1 MMRLDR
7 FLANQGLGTRKET
20 KQLIRSAAVRVN
32 GVIIMKEGAQIKEDS
47 DEVTVNGETIH
58 YQKYLYLMM
67 NKPAGT
73 VCANEDSLH
82 ETVFDL
88 LPSLPKG
95 MFTAGRLDLDTTGL
109 LLITNDGPLAHRLL
123 SPRRHVVK
131 WYAVTL
137 DAPLDAQALDR
148 LRKGIDLGDFVSM
161 PALIGSCE
169 GNQMQLGIR
178 EGKYHQVKRMM
189 KAVGREVCALHRYAF
204 GPLTL
209 DDLQPGEWRMLTALE
224 LHALKEESEDG
235 DAEADRKKET
245 RKGAERSGTA

>member
-1 MMRLDR
+1 
-7 FLANQGLGTRKET
+7 
-20 KQLIRSAAVRVN
+20 
-32 GVIIMKEGAQIKEDS
+32 
-47 DEVTVNGETIH
+47 
-58 YQKYLYLMM
+58 MM

-189 KAVGREVCALHRYAF
+189 KAVGREVRALHRYAF

>member
-137 DAPLDAQALDR
+137 DAPLDAQSAGSPAQRHRPGRLCKHAGADR
-148 LRKGIDLGDFVSM
+148 QLRRKPDAAGH
-161 PALIGSCE
+161 P
-169 GNQMQLGIR
+169 R
-178 EGKYHQVKRMM
+178 
-189 KAVGREVCALHRYAF
+189 REV
-204 GPLTL
+204 
-209 DDLQPGEWRMLTALE
+209 
-224 LHALKEESEDG
+224 S
-235 DAEADRKKET
+235 
-245 RKGAERSGTA
+245 SGQTNDEGSGS